1 MSQIKPLFHGLLAV
15 SQISSLAAGVMIF
28 NADGLD
34 RTRDIG
40 ESDEKKLDY
49 MRMMGAAMVTA
60 SVLNLIYIF
69 LFFRNEPAT
78 YKTLSLATCAISF
91 GLLLGCVVMIA
102 MLGDKFN
109 HGSINKGV
117 ISAVSI
123 AFAINIGA
131 AGYTIWKRDEMIDV
145 GSVSASSYS
154 PLGLPPQI
162 NPATGQPIYVPSS
175 NSGFFLY

>member
-1 MSQIKPLFHGLLAV
+1 MSQIKTIFHGLLAV

-28 NADGLD
+28 NASDLD
-34 RTRDIG
+34 PSRDIG
-40 ESDEKKLDY
+40 EGDKKKLEY

-69 LFFRNEPAT
+69 LFFRNEAAT
-78 YKTLSLATCAISF
+78 YKTLSIASCIISF

-109 HGSINKGV
+109 HNSNNKGV
-117 ISAVSI
+117 ISVVSI
-123 AFAINIGA
+123 AFAINFL
-131 AGYTIWKRDEMIDV
+131 AGLYTILKGGEMTEA

-154 PLGLPPQI
+154 PLGVASQFDAQGNLSMNRQV
-162 NPATGQPIYVPSS
+162 GGS
-175 NSGFFLY
+175 FFLY